1 MAEDNKYVEE
11 IVKRILIG
19 TGNKGKFKEIER
31 ILKSIGIE
39 AIPPEEEVKV
49 EEKGDTF
56 LENAYIKAEAY
67 YERFKM
73 PVLADDSGLV
83 VYSLDGLPG
92 VFSSRFWEIDY
103 GGYEEPVPDKDTAN
117 IRKLLRL
124 LKGKEDRRAKFEA
137 VIVLLIDRDRGI
149 FSRGVC
155 EGYIGECPKGD
166 KGFGYDPVFIP
177 SGMER
182 TMAELDPQEKNSI
195 SHRGKALQKIVD
207 FLKNMPKD

>member
-1 MAEDNKYVEE
+1 MAKDNKYVEE

-155 EGYIGECPKGD
+155 EGYIGECPKGN

-177 SGMER
+177 SGMEK

>member
-1 MAEDNKYVEE
+1 MAKDNKYVEE

-73 PVLADDSGLV
+73 PVLTDDSGLV
-83 VYSLDGLPG
+83 VYSLDGYPG

-103 GGYEEPVPDKDTAN
+103 GGYEEPLPDKDTAN

-124 LKGKEDRRAKFEA
+124 LRDKEDKRARFEA
-137 VIVLLIDRDRGI
+137 VIVLLLDRDMGI

-155 EGYIGECPKGD
+155 EGYIGECPKGN

-182 TMAELDPQEKNSI
+182 TMAELDPEEKNRI

-207 FLKNMPKD
+207 FLKNIPI

>member
-19 TGNKGKFKEIER
+19 TGNKGKFREIER

-103 GGYEEPVPDKDTAN
+103 GGYEEPLPDKDTAN

-124 LKGKEDRRAKFEA
+124 LRDKEDRRARFEA
-137 VIVLLIDRDRGI
+137 VIVLLLDRDMGI

-182 TMAELDPQEKNSI
+182 TMAELDPEDKNRI

>member
-19 TGNKGKFKEIER
+19 TGNKGKFREIER

-73 PVLADDSGLV
+73 PVLTDDSGLV
-83 VYSLDGLPG
+83 VYSLDGYPG

-103 GGYEEPVPDKDTAN
+103 GGYEEPLPDKDTAN

-124 LKGKEDRRAKFEA
+124 LRDKEDKRARFEA
-137 VIVLLIDRDRGI
+137 VIVLLLDRDMGI

-155 EGYIGECPKGD
+155 EGYIGECPKGN

-182 TMAELDPQEKNSI
+182 TMAELDPEEKNRI

-207 FLKNMPKD
+207 FLKNIPI